1 MTVLTVGHSTRS
13 LEELVGLLRRNRV
26 EELWDVRTAP
36 GSRRLPQF
44 GRAVLEEALPRAGIA
59 YRHVKA
65 LGGLRRARPDSR
77 NTAWRNASFR
87 GYADHMETPE
97 FEAALE
103 ELIAAQAGRRV
114 AIMCAEA
121 VPWRCHR
128 SLIGD
133 ALVARGVEV
142 LDVISEAPP
151 RAHRVTPFAVI
162 DQGRV
167 SYPSGEMGLFEEPPS

>member
-1 MTVLTVGHSTRS
+1 VTVLTVGHSTRS
-13 LEELVGLLRRNRV
+13 LEELVGLLRGNRV

-36 GSRRLPQF
+36 GSRRLPHF
-44 GRAVLEEALPRAGIA
+44 TKAVLEQELPRAGIG
-59 YRHVKA
+59 YRHAKE
-65 LGGLRRARPDSR
+65 LGGLRKARPDSR

-87 GYADHMETPE
+87 GYADYMETAE
-97 FEAALE
+97 FEAALN
-103 ELIAAQAGRRV
+103 ELARAQAGRRL

-142 LDVISEAPP
+142 LDIISDTAPRP
-151 RAHRVTPFAVI
+151 HRMTPFAVVE
-162 DQGRV
+162 GGAVR
-167 SYPSGEMGLFEEPPS
+167 YPPPSTLPL